1 MISYDPWH
9 GYRTCYIFY
18 LNVGQGKLS
27 PCQKCHL
34 NSHFVFSLSPTILLK
49 NEKRGI
55 YVMRNTKEKPT
66 NKLTK
71 KQIFDF
77 SKILLEKDLKKD
89 DPNYDGSSLILNGGK
104 EKDDI

>member
-1 MISYDPWH
+1 
-9 GYRTCYIFY
+9 
-18 LNVGQGKLS
+18 
-27 PCQKCHL
+27 
-34 NSHFVFSLSPTILLK
+34 
-49 NEKRGI
+49 
-55 YVMRNTKEKPT
+55 MRNTKEKPT